1 MLTHV
6 HQNNGSFWNAAEM
19 KPHVNRTCF
28 HTGLKSQTDINS
40 FRFSCERI
48 LYLLTSE
55 YSVRFSAY
63 VFITNMVAKIFCLDK
78 QID

>member
-19 KPHVNRTCF
+19 KPHGNWTCF

-40 FRFSCERI
+40 FRFSCERT

-55 YSVRFSAY
+55 YFVI
-63 VFITNMVAKIFCLDK
+63 ITNMVAKIFCPDK
-78 QID
+78 QIN